1 MTDTD
6 MAFGFVASGS
16 TSSSIKVNAYSRT
29 SGVSAVGRQ
38 AYVDITMDDGVHR
51 ALGTITDIF
60 TQNKMFDDPNV
71 LSAASREK
79 LSTANGT
86 DLRSFTLKIQS
97 TFFRSNDSGV
107 WSKGSS
113 ALPTSPGT
121 DARVVLLD
129 EKMINEL
136 VSPTEDIVHI
146 GTMRGLR
153 GVDAPLTL
161 ANFDSERGA
170 THSAFLGRSGSG
182 KTGGATY
189 VLAAQMH
196 HENHAIIVVDPQGQ
210 WANENGFVFSL
221 QSFAAGLGRPV
232 SVLRVS
238 EDIRLPLDDELLGQ
252 LCSHIDMWGRG
263 LRRMGNENKQAFSEE
278 VASFILRDPKATEKD
293 PRDLLEGVF
302 AKIASSNSALRRIYA
317 SDDKREDLKD
327 ALRVLAGNKYVP
339 SDDEGADF
347 ILDEED
353 IEDAE
358 ESWEKILARFTPLI
372 NLFSRTN
379 LSGGQRRSLGGNAGF
394 LTDVMKVRSSDPD
407 VPAPYVI
414 LDMSSDTTSKAK
426 AAYAQGTK
434 TKSDDAVLANMKR
447 VLDNDD
453 IKAIII
459 TALLKEIKSKA
470 ETVFQDGSGNL
481 NTQIVFD
488 EAWRYARNT
497 SGITGTPIGDLS
509 EMLEGFSLDTR
520 KYGIG
525 WTYILQVPSDL
536 NKGIWRQ
543 LSNVYTGYGIIGSD
557 KKMLAELMDEKDRDA
572 QMGLYDQFAP
582 PSSTKVYPFM
592 INGPISPLIF
602 TNTPVFVDMYTS
614 VRDFLEG
621 NAHWINAI
629 TNKRGKGSMVKNPA
643 FIEIGTAR
651 KPAPKKAP
659 VVTAAESTDVE
670 NMGNITVKEGTKTE
684 KFKIG
689 GTKMGA
695 PTTHSTTKRVAPPA
709 PPAPPTRKAFGA
721 EPPPF

>member
-1 MTDTD
+1 MTDTTL
-6 MAFGFVASGS
+6 AFGFVASGS

-29 SGVSAVGRQ
+29 SGVGAVGRQ
-38 AYVDITMDDGVHR
+38 AYVDIQMDDGVHR

-60 TQNKMFDDPNV
+60 TQNKMFDDPNL
-71 LSAASREK
+71 LSVAAREK
-79 LSTANGT
+79 VSTATGT

-97 TFFRSNDSGV
+97 TFFRSNDTGT
-107 WSKGSS
+107 WTKGSS

-121 DARVVLLD
+121 DARVVLID
-129 EKMINEL
+129 EAMINEL
-136 VSPTEDIVHI
+136 VGPTEDIVHI

-170 THSAFLGRSGSG
+170 THTAFLGRSGSG

-221 QSFAAGLGRPV
+221 QAFAEGLGRPV
-232 SVLRVS
+232 SVLRVA
-238 EDIRLPLDDELLGQ
+238 EDIRLPLDDELLGR

-293 PRDLLEGVF
+293 PRELLEGVF

-317 SDDKREDLKD
+317 SDDKRDDLKE
-327 ALRVLAGNKYVP
+327 ALQILAGEKYAP
-339 SDDEGADF
+339 TDEDGAGF
-347 ILDEED
+347 ILSEED

-372 NLFSRTN
+372 NLFARTN
-379 LSGGQRRSLGGNAGF
+379 LSGGTRRSLGGNAGF
-394 LTDVMKVRSSDPD
+394 LTDVMKVRSENPD

-414 LDMSSDTTSKAK
+414 LDMSSDTASKAK

-434 TKSDDAVLANMKR
+434 TKNDDAVLANMKR

-470 ETVFQDGSGNL
+470 EVVFQDGSGNL

-497 SGITGTPIGDLS
+497 SGISGTPIGDLS

-557 KKMLAELMDEKDRDA
+557 KKMLSELMDEKDRDA

-592 INGPISPLIF
+592 INGPMSPLIF
-602 TNTPVFVDMYTS
+602 TNTPVFIDMYTNVS
-614 VRDFLEG
+614 DFLQG
-621 NAHWINAI
+621 NAHWIDPI
-629 TNKRGKGSMVKNPA
+629 STKRGKGSMVRNPGSLQ
-643 FIEIGTAR
+643 IGSV
-651 KPAPKKAP
+651 KPRRVVPVPPVAAP
-659 VVTAAESTDVE
+659 VAAESTNVDNVAP
-670 NMGNITVKEGTKTE
+670 TVKNET
-684 KFKIG
+684 FKIG

-695 PTTHSTTKRVAPPA
+695 PTRHSTTRVEAVKPPVTSKAKPFGVDAPP
-709 PPAPPTRKAFGA
+709 F
-721 EPPPF
+721 